1 MKHSRFTC
9 AALLAVS
16 LFFSSCL
23 TVDKVP
29 QEMTAAELLREAQNA
44 YDKGSSKKALIYYEA
59 LSERYG
65 SDVTAYITAR
75 YETAHIYIKKKKWA
89 KAEPILQEVIEIYR
103 NMPAGT
109 ISSSFLKLAETD
121 LAKIPQAKQTQQT
134 ESISQ

>member
-23 TVDKVP
+23 TVDSVP
-29 QEMTAAELLREAQNA
+29 QEMTAPELLREAQNS
-44 YDKGSSKKALIYYEA
+44 YDKGSSRKALVYYQA
-59 LSERYG
+59 LAERYG
-65 SDVTAYITAR
+65 SDATMYVTAR
-75 YETAHIYIKKKKWA
+75 YETAHIYIKKHKWA

-109 ISSSFLKLAETD
+109 ISGSFLKMAESD
-121 LAKIPQAKQTQQT
+121 LEKIPAHKQQ
-134 ESISQ
+134 SDSQ